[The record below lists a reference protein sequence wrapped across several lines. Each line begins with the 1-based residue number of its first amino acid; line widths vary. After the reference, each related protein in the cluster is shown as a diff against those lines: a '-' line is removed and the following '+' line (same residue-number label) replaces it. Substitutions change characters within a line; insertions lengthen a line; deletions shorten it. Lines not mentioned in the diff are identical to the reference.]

1 MNYEL
6 RTVNS
11 NFRLYQPGDF
21 AQLYA
26 IEELCFQP
34 PLRFS
39 RAYIRKLTQSPD
51 AATWVAEEEGQLA
64 GFAIVEFTAAAS
76 LPSAYIQTIEVAPN
90 FRKRGI
96 ASELLGHVEDSARD
110 AGARAIWLHVAE
122 GNAAAIHLYESE
134 GYMPQGKAVDYY
146 AENLAALIYRK
157 SLA

>member
-1 MNYEL
+1 MLY
-6 RTVNS
+6 
-11 NFRLYQPGDF
+11 RLYQPGDF
-21 AQLYA
+21 VQLYA

-51 AATWVAEEEGQLA
+51 SAAWIAEEDIQLA
-64 GFAIVEFTAAAS
+64 GFAIVELSMAAGV
-76 LPSAYIQTIEVAPN
+76 PIAYIQTIEVAPN

-96 ASELLGHVEDSARD
+96 ASELLRHVEDSARD
-110 AGARAIWLHVAE
+110 AGAHTIWLHVAE

-134 GYMPQGKAVDYY
+134 GYLPQGRAADYY
-146 AENLAALIYRK
+146 ADNLAALIYGK